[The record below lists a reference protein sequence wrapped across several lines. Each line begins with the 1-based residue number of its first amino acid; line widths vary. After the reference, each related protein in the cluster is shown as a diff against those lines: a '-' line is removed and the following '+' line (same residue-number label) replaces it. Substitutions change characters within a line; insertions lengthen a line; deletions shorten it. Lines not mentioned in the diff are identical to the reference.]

1 MQEYTITMPDV
12 DCTIEPTLAGYID
25 QKRLEKLLERTF
37 RRKIVVY
44 VGDKRTIL
52 V

>member
-25 QKRLEKLLERTF
+25 QQRLEKLLERTF

-44 VGDKRTIL
+44 VSDTELSL

>member
-1 MQEYTITMPDV
+1 VQEYTITMPDV
-12 DCTIEPTLAGYID
+12 DFTIEPTLAGYID

-44 VGDKRTIL
+44 VGDTEL
-52 V
+52 S

>member
-1 MQEYTITMPDV
+1 MPEV
-12 DCTIEPTLAGYID
+12 ESIIEPTLAGYID
-25 QKRLEKLLERTF
+25 QRRLEKLLERTF

-44 VGDKRTIL
+44 VSDTELSL